1 MGRGFEP
8 HPPHYQ
14 AKREDSIPHNG
25 GTEEYSPAVTTRQ
38 APPAGEPLREFLD
51 DWRVHLRARNRA
63 RGTIESYV
71 SVGEAF
77 CDWLDAQALPSAH
90 TAITRAVLERYL
102 AAMHERVA
110 PATVAK
116 HYRSLQQLFRWLV
129 VDGELDRSPMESM
142 SPPAVPEQPVPV
154 LELDDLT
161 RLLKVCAGNTFENRR
176 DTAIIRLLLDTG
188 MRAGELVGLQLDD
201 VDREQ
206 SVAFVMGKGGR
217 GRACPYGAKTADALR
232 RYLRERGRHPAA
244 KLSTALWLG
253 KKGPMTDSGV
263 RQMLERRCKDA
274 GLDPIHPHQFRHTMA
289 HRWLAAG
296 GQETDLMRLAGWRSR
311 EMVGRYA
318 ASAADERARDAHR
331 RMALGDQL

>member
-1 MGRGFEP
+1 M
-8 HPPHYQ
+8 
-14 AKREDSIPHNG
+14 
-25 GTEEYSPAVTTRQ
+25 TTRQ
-38 APPAGEPLREFLD
+38 APTGEPLRDFLD
-51 DWRVHLRARNRA
+51 DWSVHLRARNRS
-63 RGTIESYV
+63 RGTIDSYLG
-71 SVGEAF
+71 VGEAL
-77 CDWLDAQALPSAH
+77 CAWLDQAGLPSEH
-90 TAITRAVLERYL
+90 TAITRATLEKYL

-129 VDGELDRSPMESM
+129 VDGELDRSPMETM

-154 LELDDLT
+154 LDLDVLAK
-161 RLLKVCAGNTFENRR
+161 LLKAAAGNTFENRR

-188 MRAGELVGLQLDD
+188 MRAGELVGLTLDD
-201 VDREQ
+201 IDREQ

-232 RYLRERGRHPAA
+232 RYARERSRHPMA
-244 KLSTALWLG
+244 KHTDRFWIG

-263 RQMLERRCKDA
+263 RQMLERRCTDA
-274 GLDPIHPHQFRHTMA
+274 GVEPIHPHQFRHTMA

>member
-1 MGRGFEP
+1 M
-8 HPPHYQ
+8 
-14 AKREDSIPHNG
+14 A
-25 GTEEYSPAVTTRQ
+25 TRQ
-38 APPAGEPLREFLD
+38 APPGEPLSDFLD
-51 DWRVHLRARNRA
+51 DWGVHLRAKNRS
-63 RGTIESYV
+63 RGTIDSYLAC
-71 SVGEAF
+71 GTAL
-77 CDWLDAQALPSAH
+77 CDWLAAEDLPDEH
-90 TAITRAVLERYL
+90 TAITRAMLEKYL

-129 VDGELDRSPMESM
+129 GDGELDRSPMDTM

-154 LELDDLT
+154 LDLDDLA
-161 RLLKVCAGNTFENRR
+161 RLLKACAGNTFENRR

-188 MRAGELVGLQLDD
+188 MRAGELIGLTLDD
-201 VDREQ
+201 VDRDQ

-217 GRACPYGAKTADALR
+217 GRACPFGAKTADALR
-232 RYLRERGRHPAA
+232 RYTRERGRHPAA
-244 KLSTALWLG
+244 KTTERLWIG

-331 RMALGDQL
+331 RMGLGDLL